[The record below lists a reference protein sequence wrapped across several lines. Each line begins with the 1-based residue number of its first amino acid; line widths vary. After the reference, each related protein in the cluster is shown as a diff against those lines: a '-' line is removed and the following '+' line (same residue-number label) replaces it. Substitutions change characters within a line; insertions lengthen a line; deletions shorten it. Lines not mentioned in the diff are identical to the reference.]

1 MTAGGEGMSC
11 SICAKEYDISDLSA
25 PYVIRTCATC
35 GREIK
40 IRELE
45 KGGRGIKVTAGD
57 QLVIPPGFIQI
68 ALNPLRGTGQLT
80 RSGAS
85 WFASQVFVGD
95 YGSQLTNMAS
105 AIAAERA
112 EYEPVI
118 KTAPFLS
125 GMDFADDAQANAILS
140 KLKENEAK
148 PAFWAFWADCLLATV
163 GDAVSENDAQ
173 KATWAMAY
181 AQRCRAM
188 YVFKEHFEEVAWMGH
203 SAKRLVRLVQIWD
216 ANKDNDSEEFW
227 QTTLQEYSFAFSQ
240 LFSVPVTL
248 IEGKAYVGGMSL
260 DRRDAKFADFILAG
274 GSASN
279 AILVEIKTPNTKLL
293 SRKYR
298 SVYAPSRDLSGAI
311 VQVEDYKMSLIRELD
326 ALNRK
331 GKQPLSVFKP
341 RCVIILGFYQR
352 ELDSQ
357 SKIDSFEHFRSSMS
371 GVEVITFDEF
381 FSKVEYLLQV
391 FSLVRTGTAGS

>member
-1 MTAGGEGMSC
+1 MMGC
-11 SICAKEYDISDLSA
+11 PICATQPDVNDLNS
-25 PYVIRTCATC
+25 PYVIRTCSGC

-40 IRELE
+40 IRKIE
-45 KGGRGIKVTAGD
+45 KGGGIKINAGD

-68 ALNPLRGTGQLT
+68 ALNPLRGTGQMT

-95 YGSQLTNMAS
+95 YGPQLTNMAS
-105 AIAAERA
+105 AIATERA
-112 EYEPVI
+112 EYEQVI

-125 GMDFADDAQANAILS
+125 GMDFADDAQANAIVA
-140 KLKENEAK
+140 KLKENDST

-163 GDAVSENDAQ
+163 RDAVSENDAQ
-173 KATWAMAY
+173 KAAWAMAY

-203 SAKRLVRLVQIWD
+203 SARRLVQLVQIWD

-227 QTTLQEYSFAFSQ
+227 QTTLQEHAFAFSQ

-260 DRRDAKFADFILAG
+260 DRKDAKFADFILAG

-279 AILVEIKTPNTKLL
+279 AILVEIKTPGTKLL
-293 SRKYR
+293 GRKYR
-298 SVYAPSRDLSGAI
+298 SVYPPSHDLSGAI
-311 VQVEDYKMSLIRELD
+311 VQVEDYKMSLMRELD

-331 GKQPLSVFKP
+331 GKKPLSVFKP
-341 RCVIILGFYQR
+341 RCVIISGFYRR

-357 SKIDSFEHFRSSMS
+357 PKIDSFECFRSSLS

-381 FSKVEYLLQV
+381 FNKVEYLLQV
-391 FSLVRTGTAGS
+391 FNLVRSGAVDS